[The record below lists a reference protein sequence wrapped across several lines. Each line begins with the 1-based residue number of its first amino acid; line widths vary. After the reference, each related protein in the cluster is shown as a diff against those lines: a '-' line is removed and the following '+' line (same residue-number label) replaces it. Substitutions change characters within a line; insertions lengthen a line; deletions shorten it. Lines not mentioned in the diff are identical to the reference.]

1 MRKGACALA
10 AVLLLAPASAGAD
23 PIRFELLSPGPA
35 TSTSIRLRLINHDA
49 LAILSATFDLSGTE
63 AAAPGI
69 QPLVIDPPN
78 FNEINGTGGSAA
90 FSSGS
95 LVTWNYQFSSFT
107 AGQFFEFNWDP
118 DIPSD
123 SSYGAVVAE
132 QTGLRVTVATAA
144 GSFSGVLG
152 PGGPDGGLRA
162 AIPSADPAPV
172 PEPGSLLLCGIG
184 LAGLARKCQR
194 RRVVGYARRCESD

>member
-1 MRKGACALA
+1 MRKSASALTA
-10 AVLLLAPASAGAD
+10 FLLLGGAASAGAD
-23 PIRFELLSPGPA
+23 PIRFELLAAGPA
-35 TSTSIRLRLINHDA
+35 ASTDIRLRLINHDA

-69 QPLVIDPPN
+69 QPLVIGPPT

-90 FSSGS
+90 FSSAS
-95 LVTWNYQFSSFT
+95 LVTWSYQFSSFT
-107 AGQFFEFNWDP
+107 TGQFFQFNWDP

-132 QTGLRVTVATAA
+132 QAGLRVTIATTA
-144 GSFSGVLG
+144 GNFSGVVG

-172 PEPGSLLLCGIG
+172 PEPGSLVLCGIG
-184 LAGLARKCQR
+184 LAGLARKWQR
-194 RRVVGYARRCESD
+194 RRAVS